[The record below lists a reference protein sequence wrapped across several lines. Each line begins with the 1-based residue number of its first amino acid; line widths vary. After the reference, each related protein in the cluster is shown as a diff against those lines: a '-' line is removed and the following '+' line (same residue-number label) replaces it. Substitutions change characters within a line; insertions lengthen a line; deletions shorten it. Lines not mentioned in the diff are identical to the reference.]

1 MKIINL
7 VEKRLYKKNIILG
20 VFVISIVVMLNGCG
34 FKLTIGNADKKDD
47 KNTTVSQQSEVEY
60 NKDELLPLGTIV
72 LLKDS
77 KRELVITGRMQ
88 RLAGDSTEKI
98 WDYSGCSYPR
108 GFMSDNDSYGF
119 NTDQIEKVYFRGYED
134 KDEIEYNKQLIDFR
148 NKIRGTE
155 TKYSEKIDKDNK
167 NETENIVNDKEKL
180 LALGSIITV
189 EGSNK
194 KLMIIG
200 RVASI
205 KGDNSDTVYDYAGCI
220 YPEGNI
226 NKDTNY
232 AFNAEDINKVYFRG
246 YEDEKEIK
254 YNKQLLKNRELLK
267 K

>member
-1 MKIINL
+1 
-7 VEKRLYKKNIILG
+7 
-20 VFVISIVVMLNGCG
+20 
-34 FKLTIGNADKKDD
+34 
-47 KNTTVSQQSEVEY
+47 
-60 NKDELLPLGTIV
+60 
-72 LLKDS
+72 
-77 KRELVITGRMQ
+77 
-88 RLAGDSTEKI
+88 
-98 WDYSGCSYPR
+98 
-108 GFMSDNDSYGF
+108 
-119 NTDQIEKVYFRGYED
+119 VYFRGYED

-180 LALGSIITV
+180 LPLGSIITV

-200 RVASI
+200 RVGNA
-205 KGDNSDTVYDYAGCI
+205 KGGNPDKIYDYIACI

-226 NKDTNY
+226 SPDNDY
-232 AFNAEDINKVYFRG
+232 LFNANIINKVYFRG

-254 YNKQLLKNRELLK
+254 YNKQLIKNRELLK